1 MTPTSSVRRFELR
14 LRLYTLLLRAVRSVD
29 GSDLL
34 TVVAL
39 GLIGAGITLA
49 AWGAVVVGALVLT
62 ATPVGTSLRIF
73 IRGK

>member
-34 TVVAL
+34 TVAAL

-49 AWGAVVVGALVLT
+49 LWGAVVVGALVLT